1 MTIKP
6 AITADEL
13 VTLDEL
19 SKVTKIPKKTWSN
32 WIAAGKSP
40 LRPLK
45 IVGHVRFRGADVL
58 GLIRG
63 EVSIPP
69 KRGRGRPTK
78 AEQIA
83 RQRSEQAAAERIEK
97 TVIGTLHP

>member
-1 MTIKP
+1 MTMKP

-19 SKVTKIPKKTWSN
+19 SEVTKIPKKTWSN

-40 LRPLK
+40 LQPLK
-45 IVGHVRFRGADVL
+45 LVGHVRFRGADVL

-63 EVSIPP
+63 EIHIPP

-83 RQRSEQAAAERIEK
+83 RQRQQERADS
-97 TVIGTLHP
+97 TPTDQGQSLRAP